1 MRQDPGT
8 LDAATITIE
17 IDGRRIQVAPGI
29 SVAAAMLNAGVGV
42 FRRSVGGEARA
53 PLCGMGSCYECRV
66 TIDGVPQR
74 RSCLEPVRAGMRVRT
89 DG

>member
-1 MRQDPGT
+1 MAGAT
-8 LDAATITIE
+8 TITIE
-17 IDGRRIQVAPGI
+17 IDGQEIEVAPGI
-29 SVAAAMLNAGVGV
+29 SVAAAMLNSGVWT
-42 FRRSVGGEARA
+42 FRRSVGGEPRA
-53 PLCGMGSCYECRV
+53 ALCGMGSCYECRV